1 MNAPKGLLILAD
13 AAKVAGLQPVTLR
26 LQIARGRLNGTK
38 IGRDWWV
45 SEKALRAYMAT
56 ISRKAK
62 DG

>member
-1 MNAPKGLLILAD
+1 MTDTKGLLILAD
-13 AAKVAGLQPVTLR
+13 AAKIAGLAPVTLR
-26 LQIARGRLNGTK
+26 LQIARERLKGVK

-62 DG
+62 D